1 LLEPFSCGGDI
12 AVDDALYWLHTMKVC
27 FILLVA
33 TVLVPNLP
41 AAEKPFLT
49 GKILDVQQKTTTRVL
64 YYQVDTPI
72 TKDEPYYE
80 VSVQVKDTIYVGD
93 YTPRH
98 ASATLPDEW
107 NVPQTEVRVRLDK
120 HYMFLARPAGTEVQF
135 VIVKRIAAAPAQNNS
150 EPPSP
155 KK

>member
-1 LLEPFSCGGDI
+1 MKFCFVLL
-12 AVDDALYWLHTMKVC
+12 L
-27 FILLVA
+27 A
-33 TVLVPNLP
+33 TILVPNLP
-41 AAEKPFLT
+41 AAEKPLLT

-72 TKDEPYYE
+72 TKDEPYFE

-93 YTPRH
+93 YSPRH

-107 NVPQTEVRVRLDK
+107 NVPQTEVRVRLEK
-120 HYMFLARPAGTEVQF
+120 HYMFLTRPAGTEVQF
-135 VIVKRIAAAPAQNNS
+135 VIVKRMAATPARNSS

>member
-1 LLEPFSCGGDI
+1 MKFCFVLL
-12 AVDDALYWLHTMKVC
+12 L
-27 FILLVA
+27 A
-33 TVLVPNLP
+33 TVLAPNLP

-107 NVPQTEVRVRLDK
+107 KVPQTEVRVRLDK

-135 VIVKRIAAAPAQNNS
+135 VIVKRIAAAPAQNSS
-150 EPPSP
+150 EPASP